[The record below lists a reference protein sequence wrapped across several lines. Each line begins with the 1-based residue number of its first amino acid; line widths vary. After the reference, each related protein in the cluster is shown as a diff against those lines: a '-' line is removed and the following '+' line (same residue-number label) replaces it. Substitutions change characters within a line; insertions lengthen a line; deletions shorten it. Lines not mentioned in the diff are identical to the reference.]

1 MQLSYRII
9 KNNSVKDDG
18 LREIVTNLEKP
29 QITSYPE
36 DNGSTC
42 NMESYNNLVSTILEN
57 ARRQKEQILAKAYE
71 DAAMIEDNAIKE
83 AEKLK
88 KTAYENG
95 YEEGKEQG
103 FNLAYKEALSEA
115 EIKKNS
121 IIASAEE
128 MLFNAKVE
136 YENYLEDKKSELI
149 DLIVCAAEAVL
160 KYEIKDKSSINK
172 MIFDALEASK
182 NANNY
187 IIRCNEMYISEL
199 KEQVENW
206 KDKLGY
212 HGDIFVVKDNTIEA
226 GNAIINK
233 GNGKLVVGIN
243 YALQRI
249 KELLE
254 GKE

>member
-9 KNNSVKDDG
+9 KNNSIKDDG

-29 QITSYPE
+29 QITSYTE
-36 DNGSTC
+36 DAVSSI
-42 NMESYNNLVSTILEN
+42 NMEGYNNLASTILEN

-71 DAAMIEDNAIKE
+71 DAAMIEDNAMKE

-88 KTAYENG
+88 KAAYENG
-95 YEEGKEQG
+95 YGEGKEQG
-103 FNLAYKEALSEA
+103 YNLAYKEALDEA
-115 EIKKNS
+115 EVKKNS

-128 MLFNAKVE
+128 ILFNAKIE
-136 YENYLEDKKSELI
+136 YESYLENKKSELI
-149 DLIVCAAEAVL
+149 DLVVCAAEAVL
-160 KYEIKDKSSINK
+160 KNEVKDKSSINK

-182 NANNY
+182 NANNF
-187 IIRCNEMYISEL
+187 IIRCNEIYAMEL

-206 KDKLGY
+206 KDNLGY

-233 GNGKLVVGIN
+233 GNGKLVIGIN

-249 KELLE
+249 RELLE

>member
-18 LREIVTNLEKP
+18 LREIVTNLVKP

-36 DNGSTC
+36 DTVSTN
-42 NMESYNNLVSTILEN
+42 NMEGYNNLVSTIIEN

-71 DAAMIEDNAIKE
+71 DAAIIEDNAVKD

-88 KTAYENG
+88 KAAYEKG
-95 YEEGKEQG
+95 YGEGKEEG
-103 FNLAYKEALSEA
+103 FNLAYKKALDEA

-121 IIASAEE
+121 IIESAEE
-128 MLFNAKVE
+128 ILFNAKIE
-136 YENYLEDKKSELI
+136 YESYLEDKKSELI

-160 KYEIKDKSSINK
+160 KYEIKDKSSISK

-182 NANNY
+182 NANNF
-187 IIRCNEMYISEL
+187 IIRCNEIYASEL
-199 KEQVENW
+199 KEQVEEW

-212 HGDIFVVKDNTIEA
+212 HGDIFVVKDNTIEP